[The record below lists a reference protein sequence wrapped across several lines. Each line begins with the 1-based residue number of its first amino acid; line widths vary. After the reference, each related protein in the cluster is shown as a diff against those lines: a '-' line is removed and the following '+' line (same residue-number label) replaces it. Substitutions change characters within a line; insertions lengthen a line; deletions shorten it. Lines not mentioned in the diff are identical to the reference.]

1 MSRWLYNWPPT
12 KRYFPLTLSTKQC
25 RALGPLIQLRSP
37 LRRCSTLLLLSGR
50 FDHFTC
56 DVAAPSSC
64 VMGLYVLL
72 SELGSLVHTITKRR
86 RGNFGSRCPGI
97 CMNTSVACP
106 MRKHFSVW
114 TGVHGDKR
122 VAVTNN
128 LISSSDRIWGESS
141 RVVHLEGC
149 WITVFIQPIFIT
161 TTRALLSPQSAC
173 CHLSLPNYPS
183 RRKPVSITSCYDT
196 PLTC

>member
-1 MSRWLYNWPPT
+1 MALAEHSVTFLITLLLLSIHVWLLLQHSRLFFLKTYTNAPPLMSRWLYNWPPT

-37 LRRCSTLLLLSGR
+37 LRRCSTLFLLSGR

-128 LISSSDRIWGESS
+128 LI
-141 RVVHLEGC
+141 
-149 WITVFIQPIFIT
+149 
-161 TTRALLSPQSAC
+161 
-173 CHLSLPNYPS
+173 
-183 RRKPVSITSCYDT
+183 
-196 PLTC
+196 